1 MTIRCSALLLSCFFF
16 GQTIYAQTLNQR
28 PVKAIGAPRLLA
40 TQSNPGALD
49 SVNPNYVAAQ
59 DLFNPTAVALDF
71 SSTPPSVYVADSG
84 NNRVLGWKFA
94 SQLSNGAPADIVIGQ
109 SSFFGT
115 LPQGPTGL
123 TIGLNNPTGLA
134 VDKTGN
140 VYVADTNNNRILR
153 FPRPFNQPDVLKT
166 PDLIIGQT
174 GFNGSTANPLGV
186 TATSLFLNPSVGFPL
201 HIGITFDPDGNLI
214 VADVGNNRVLRYPV
228 SALKAGA
235 NGPSADLVIGQ
246 ANLTTATAA
255 AANLRT
261 SRNILNDPTGVA
273 FDSVG
278 RLYVSDSLARVLVFA
293 PGLASNASAVRLLG
307 ISVFAPNQPV
317 NPYSPTIIGF
327 AASVSIGPGDKAIVV
342 DAAYHRI
349 LVFDSFDS
357 FPAESA
363 TLISPAASTIIGQNL
378 PNGHLPNE
386 GLRIPNNTSLS
397 SPLDAAASSN
407 ELYVVD
413 SGNNRV
419 LNFPYSANVPLVTA
433 TRVLGQVGYSLFAPN
448 LVEGREFNLV
458 ASGNLGSIVID
469 TNSTPPHL
477 YVADPGNNRI
487 LCFRDF
493 NSAKG
498 GDYAD
503 IVIGQQ
509 NLFSTAFN
517 ITNDPTTPT
526 QTGLS
531 RPTALALDTTGNLYV
546 ADSGNS
552 RVLRFPQPFAQASST
567 GQPADLVIGQANFT
581 STVTSA
587 TNRNMQT
594 PAGVAVLSDG
604 SLMVSDAT
612 LNRVLYFP
620 QPLSN
625 GMIATKVLGQADFN
639 SPTTGSGSVSPV
651 FNPARLTTPRQIAVD
666 SQDRIYLCDTG
677 NSRIAIFDTIG
688 NLQPTF
694 APPAISLTNGLNQ
707 PVGIT
712 VAGARTVNAGQIWVS
727 DFANNALFHYPP
739 YTQLLTNPN
748 ADQAQS
754 AFHPL
759 SAAFDT
765 FGDLSVADSANRI
778 LLFVPQLVVV
788 NGANFASGPVAPGTI
803 VSVFSAPAPNAL
815 STTAT
820 LAPSTANFSDLP
832 NPLPIP
838 TTLADIQVLVNGA
851 PAPLFYVSP
860 GQINL
865 PLPTTL
871 PTSGVVDLEIVSRS
885 TSRIYGLTEVSLAAV
900 SPALFTLAGSGRGQL
915 AALNSPDNSVNTAS
929 KALVRGQVLTLF
941 GTGEGLVPNGP
952 PDGSVATGITPTTD
966 RPRIVIG
973 GIDVDDSNVLYSG
986 LAPGLA
992 GVWQI
997 NVLVPQEVT
1006 AGSQIP
1012 VVVYLRSSPT
1022 QMQAFVALR

>member
-1 MTIRCSALLLSCFFF
+1 MTNRCSVILLSSFFL
-16 GQTIYAQTLNQR
+16 GQTIDAQTLNQR
-28 PVKAIGAPRLLA
+28 PVKAVGAPRLLA

-49 SVNPNYVAAQ
+49 SVNPNYVAAE

-71 SSTPPSVYVADSG
+71 SSTPPSVYIADSG
-84 NNRVLGWKFA
+84 NNRVLGWKFV
-94 SQLSNGAPADIVIGQ
+94 SQLTNGAPADIVIGQ

-115 LPQGPTGL
+115 LPQGPSGL
-123 TIGLNNPTGLA
+123 TIGLNNPTGLS
-134 VDKTGN
+134 VDKAGN
-140 VYVADTNNNRILR
+140 VYIADTGNNRILR
-153 FPRPFNQPDVLKT
+153 FPQPFNQPDLLKT

-174 GFNGSTANPLGV
+174 GFSGSTANPLGI
-186 TATSLFLNPSVGFPL
+186 TATSLFLNPQLGFPA
-201 HIGITFDPDGNLI
+201 HIGMTFDPDGNLI

-228 SALKAGA
+228 STLKAGA
-235 NGPSADLVIGQ
+235 NGPAADIVIGQ
-246 ANLTTATAA
+246 SNFTTAA
-255 AANLRT
+255 AAPANLRT
-261 SRNILNDPTGVA
+261 SRNILTNPTGVA
-273 FDSVG
+273 FDSAG
-278 RLYVSDSLARVLVFA
+278 RLYVSDSLARVLIFA
-293 PGLASNASAVRLLG
+293 PGLASGAAAVRLLG
-307 ISVFAPNQPV
+307 IVIQLPNQPA
-317 NPYSPTIIGF
+317 NPYSSTNIGF
-327 AASVSIGPGDKAIVV
+327 AESVSIGPGDKPIVV

-349 LVFDSFDS
+349 LIFDSFDS
-357 FPAESA
+357 FPAE
-363 TLISPAASTIIGQNL
+363 TMTFISPAATTIIGQNL
-378 PNGHLPNE
+378 PNGHSANE
-386 GLRIPNNTSLS
+386 GLRIPNNASLS
-397 SPLDAAASSN
+397 TPLDVAASSN

-413 SGNNRV
+413 AGNNRV
-419 LNFPYSANVPLVTA
+419 LNFPYSANVPLATA
-433 TRVLGQVGYSLFAPN
+433 TRVLGQIGFSLFAPN

-458 ASGNLGSIVID
+458 TSGFLGSIVID
-469 TNSTPPHL
+469 RNSTPPHL

-487 LCFRDF
+487 LGFRDF
-493 NSAKG
+493 NSAKA

-509 NLFSTAFN
+509 NALSTGFN
-517 ITNDPTTPT
+517 IANDPATPT
-526 QTGLS
+526 QIGLS
-531 RPTALALDTTGNLYV
+531 RPTALALDAAGNLYV

-552 RVLRFPQPFAQASST
+552 RVLRFPQPFAQANPT
-567 GQPADLVIGQANFT
+567 GQPADLVLGQANFT
-581 STVTSA
+581 STVTGA
-587 TNRNMQT
+587 TNRTMQT

-604 SLMVSDAT
+604 SVLVSDIT

-639 SPTTGSGSVSPV
+639 SPTNGSGTVSPV
-651 FNPARLTTPRQIAVD
+651 FNPARLSGPRQIAVD

-677 NSRIAIFDTIG
+677 NSRVAIFDTIG

-694 APPAISLTNGLNQ
+694 APPAVSLTSGLNQ

-712 VAGARTVNAGQIWVS
+712 VAGARTADAGQIWVS
-727 DFANNALFHYPP
+727 DFANNAVFHYPS
-739 YTQLLTNPN
+739 YTQLLTNQN
-748 ADQAQS
+748 FDQTQS
-754 AFHPL
+754 AFHPV

-765 FGDLSVADSANRI
+765 FGDLSIADSANRI

-788 NGANFASGPVAPGTI
+788 NGANFAFGPVSPGTI
-803 VSVFSAPAPNAL
+803 ISVFSAPAPSAS

-820 LAPSTANFSDLP
+820 LSASTANFSDLP
-832 NPLPIP
+832 NPLPVP
-838 TTLADIQVLVNGA
+838 TTLADIQVLVNGS

-865 PLPTTL
+865 PFPTTL
-871 PTSGVVDLEIVSRS
+871 PTSGVVDLQIVSRS

-900 SPALFTLAGSGRGQL
+900 SPALFTLSGSGIGQL

-929 KALVRGQVLTLF
+929 KALVRGQVITLF
-941 GTGEGLVPNGP
+941 GTGEGPVSNGP
-952 PDGSVATGITPTTD
+952 PDGLPATGPTPTAD

-997 NVLVPQEVT
+997 NVRVPQEVT

-1022 QMQAFVALR
+1022 QMQTYISLR